1 MTPDR
6 CQALFEEAARL
17 AHSLTDGS
25 VGNKRALM
33 LSLVCRI
40 TLSPDQL
47 GIVLDRRWLIAR
59 LEVSEAPS
67 SSAGRD
73 IEIATALRLKRRGV
87 EAKLVIEPN
96 GEQQSRIDE
105 HLVGLVARALRW
117 FEEIRAGEAGSIQE
131 IAGRENRDPSDIGRE
146 LQFAFLAPDIVDAIL
161 AGRQP
166 VELTARRLRH
176 MGSLPMDWQ
185 AQRELLGF
193 AA

>member
-1 MTPDR
+1 M
-6 CQALFEEAARL
+6 
-17 AHSLTDGS
+17 
-25 VGNKRALM
+25 
-33 LSLVCRI
+33 
-40 TLSPDQL
+40 
-47 GIVLDRRWLIAR
+47 
-59 LEVSEAPS
+59 
-67 SSAGRD
+67 
-73 IEIATALRLKRRGV
+73 KRRGV
-87 EAKLVIEPN
+87 ETKLAIEPN
-96 GEQQSRIDE
+96 GEPQSRIDE